1 MSSIESYVLRIK
13 PALESFLRSP
23 TISNLKTLE
32 NEMEKSN
39 WICINLFDAQV
50 LIPLV
55 IKLDELSN
63 DDQDL
68 RTACLE
74 CITMVLSKTYLK
86 QLSAIRT
93 VLVVTLKQIRHW
105 PQTSIRPDLSEEIK
119 VAAIKCIIACLKR
132 STSDV
137 LEQFYS
143 KECIVILGQTLLT
156 LVEFIEYE
164 KYKQLVII
172 ALECLMVVFYVYDD
186 ADQMDVVMRNQ
197 VANTIFIF
205 LPKVV
210 TILYKMALGDEK
222 LNEIIKVVSIRAL
235 GRILTVVFEETTENL
250 IHVSH
255 DAAAFKELLA
265 IALSNQLNGHHSLL
279 NKLAAKKV
287 PAQPEVQ
294 LKELQNEGRSQI
306 WIQVSSSKLQ
316 FIFKAMV
323 VLRSHTSIRIRG
335 EYANMCCLLMRRCAH
350 NLKDNII
357 IILESVLALT
367 EDLDYSIRR
376 LCRQSID
383 EMQNTYGI
391 KELFDENAELLFEAH
406 LTKMPRI
413 ISRCDDNEQFA
424 EFSFVKGFFN
434 SLTPKRLYSLL
445 TMPRHMEIFC
455 ACLLEA
461 LALQMSFVFLEDED
475 EYFLN
480 RISSNFDFES
490 HSQLCWRK
498 FKNLTSTRCVSILQ
512 SICGILGRTEILNQ
526 LLMDYLM
533 EMLTHNNEAMNE
545 IILVI
550 LWLGMVEEKS
560 VHSNNL
566 NLVSQ
571 LIEELLNDR
580 HWCLALEPDNLEH
593 IRADKSANWLVDRT
607 PGLYESGIEIRTQNI
622 DSDDEAQESSS
633 HFVTA
638 TDAQYNVLHTCMVL
652 DALGH
657 CALQLGEKFDIYIF
671 RSLHKVLIKIADKN
685 EMVARAA
692 MFSLMSIQKA
702 LKFRDLTSLIEM
714 HIDYIGYH
722 LNIAL
727 KRTPNSKAA
736 IDIITVLLHFSSRNS
751 IPYLENVFDV
761 IYEQFSESQNN
772 VNYNAYLKVFKAFL
786 SYVNKWLLNCDLEIA
801 KNLEIPGNNGTD
813 KENEEN
819 IAKYWLNVISNTFS
833 RETMPDS
840 ENCKLVGDNIV
851 CPPDLISADNTSND
865 NCLPKHLEMVKTI
878 LYQVAKTLTT
888 NEHIYQILSLDCL
901 IIGIPLLKDYDDVL
915 LPLVHYMWKP
925 LTEKFRQRNMIIT
938 IRSLSVLAVL
948 ADSAKDFITKRSL
961 DEVIPLFKIFLQ
973 NSTGHCAKFHS
984 GATQSYKMKVKLLQ
998 EFANLIISLNIDGR
1012 HVNEISEIVSLY
1024 LSNEQCQDLQTA
1036 AVTYFMKLHHFNGP
1050 MIYLVLLKKAHLKH
1064 YQKNVAT
1071 IFNEF
1076 GLYLNRSQENQSQ
1089 E

>member
-1 MSSIESYVLRIK
+1 MSLIESYVLRIK
-13 PALESFLRSP
+13 PALEVFLRSP
-23 TISNLKTLE
+23 SVSNLKTLQ
-32 NEMEKSN
+32 NELEKSN
-39 WICINLFDAQV
+39 WIYMSLFDAQV

-55 IKLDELSN
+55 LKLDELSN

-74 CITMVLSKTYLK
+74 CITMVVSKTYLK
-86 QLSAIRT
+86 QLSALRT

-156 LVEFIEYE
+156 LVEFIEYA

-197 VANTIFIF
+197 VANTLFIF

-210 TILYKMALGDEK
+210 TVLYKLALGDEK
-222 LNEIIKVVSIRAL
+222 LNEIIKVISIKAL
-235 GRILTVVFEETTENL
+235 GRILTVIFEETTENL
-250 IHVSH
+250 IHVRH

-265 IALSNQLNGHHSLL
+265 SALSNKMNGHHSML
-279 NKLAAKKV
+279 NKLAAKNV
-287 PAQPEVQ
+287 SARPEVQ
-294 LKELQNEGRSQI
+294 LKELQNEGRSQV
-306 WIQVSSSKLQ
+306 WIQVSSSKLY

-323 VLRSHTSIRIRG
+323 ILRSHTSRRIRG

-350 NLKDNII
+350 NLTDNII

-367 EDLDYSIRR
+367 EDVDFSIRS
-376 LCRQSID
+376 LCRRSID

-391 KELFDENAELLFEAH
+391 KELFDESADLLFEAH

-424 EFSFVKGFFN
+424 EFSFIKGFFN
-434 SLTPKRLYSLL
+434 SLTPKKLYSVL
-445 TMPRHMEIFC
+445 TVPRHMEIFC
-455 ACLLEA
+455 ACLLDA
-461 LALQMSFVFLEDED
+461 LALQISFDFLEDED
-475 EYFLN
+475 EYILN

-490 HSQLCWRK
+490 RPQLFWRK
-498 FKNLTSTRCVSILQ
+498 FKNLTSMRCVSILQ

-533 EMLTHNNEAMNE
+533 EMLTHNDEAMNE
-545 IILVI
+545 IILMT
-550 LWLGMVEEKS
+550 LWLGTIEEKPI
-560 VHSNNL
+560 HSNKL

-571 LIEELLNDR
+571 FIEELLNDR

-593 IRADKSANWLVDRT
+593 IHTDKLANWLVERT
-607 PGLYESGIEIRTQNI
+607 PGLYESGIEIRTQDI
-622 DSDDEAQESSS
+622 DSDDEAEESSS

-638 TDAQYNVLHTCMVL
+638 TDAQYNVLHTCMIL

-657 CALQLGEKFDIYIF
+657 CALKLGEKFDIYIF
-671 RSLHKVLIKIADKN
+671 RSLHKILIKIADKN

-692 MFSLMSIQKA
+692 MFALTSIQKA
-702 LKFRDLTSLIEM
+702 LKFLDLPSLIET

-727 KRTPNSKAA
+727 KRTPTNKAA

-751 IPYLENVFDV
+751 IPYLENVFEI

-772 VNYNAYLKVFKAFL
+772 VHCNTYLKVFKAFL
-786 SYVNKWLLNCDLEIA
+786 FYVSKWLLDCDLEIA
-801 KNLEIPGNNGTD
+801 KNLEIPGNNGIY

-819 IAKYWLNVISNTFS
+819 IAKYWLNMISDTFS
-833 RETMPDS
+833 RETTTDS
-840 ENCKLVGDNIV
+840 KNCKLVNDNIV
-851 CPPDLISADNTSND
+851 CPPGLNSTCNTPTD

-888 NEHIYQILSLDCL
+888 KEHIYQIMSLDCL
-901 IIGIPLLKDYDDVL
+901 IIGIPLLKDYDDIL
-915 LPLVHYMWKP
+915 LPLAHYMWKP
-925 LTEKFRQRNMIIT
+925 LTEKFRQRNMIIM
-938 IRSLSVLAVL
+938 IRSLSVLVVL
-948 ADSAKDFITKRSL
+948 ADSAKDFITKRAL
-961 DEVIPLFKIFLQ
+961 DEVIPLFKVFLE
-973 NSTGHCAKFHS
+973 NSASHSVKFHS
-984 GATQSYKMKVKLLQ
+984 GGTQSYKMQVKLLQ
-998 EFANLIISLNIDGR
+998 EFANLVISLNIDGR
-1012 HVNEISEIVSLY
+1012 HVNEISEIVSSY
-1024 LSNEQCQDLQTA
+1024 LSNEQCQELQTA
-1036 AVTYFMKLHHFNGP
+1036 AVNYFIKLHNYNGP
-1050 MIYLVLLKKAHLKH
+1050 LIYLVLLKKAHLKH
-1064 YQKNVAT
+1064 FHKNVTT

-1076 GLYLNRSQENQSQ
+1076 GLY
-1089 E
+1089 